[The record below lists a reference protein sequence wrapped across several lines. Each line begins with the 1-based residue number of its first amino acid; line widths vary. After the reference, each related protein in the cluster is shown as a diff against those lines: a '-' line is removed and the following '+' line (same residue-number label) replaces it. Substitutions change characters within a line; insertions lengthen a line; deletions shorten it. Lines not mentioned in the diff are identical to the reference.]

1 MPDTKAVVKF
11 VNQNRSITTS
21 LTDEVRAFL
30 HKHDL
35 HVWQALQEPLELSA
49 DVFEEF
55 DALISSNLG

>member
-21 LTDEVRAFL
+21 LTDEVRSLL

-55 DALISSNLG
+55 DALISSNPG

>member
-21 LTDEVRAFL
+21 LTDEVRALL

-35 HVWQALQEPLELSA
+35 YVWQALQEPLELSA

-55 DALISSNLG
+55 DALISSNPG